1 MNLLRSLA
9 AAESAPEE
17 RQELAYGL
25 LDENALTP
33 QSRAHVLG
41 ILGGVL
47 ADTDSVAAR
56 AAYREALDLAPGEDL
71 IARRHA
77 ELALGDGDLEAV
89 IEVAARRRGAEHQT
103 AVFRSPIDE
112 AAELHQVALAHL
124 AQSNVDS
131 ARVTV
136 GDLLALEVPLTP
148 QAWTDVVSVLA
159 LGDDAQGDGLAPL
172 LHPAVAD
179 QTGTVVDAVRQVH
192 PGGTTADFAL
202 AVVRAGNTTPPVVQ
216 IGLITA
222 IVAGHEAAAREL
234 ATTAHV
240 LDTVVI
246 DRLVELATAK
256 GLDAVA
262 TALAGNLLLGV

>member
-1 MNLLRSLA
+1 M
-9 AAESAPEE
+9 
-17 RQELAYGL
+17 
-25 LDENALTP
+25 
-33 QSRAHVLG
+33 
-41 ILGGVL
+41 L

-77 ELALGDGDLEAV
+77 ELALADGDLDAV

-124 AQSNVDS
+124 AQSDVDS

-159 LGDDAQGDGLAPL
+159 LGDDAQRGRAGTTAP
-172 LHPAVAD
+172 PGRRRC
-179 QTGTVVDAVRQVH
+179 QTGTVVDAVRHVH
-192 PGGTTADFAL
+192 PGGTTADFAR
-202 AVVRAGNTTPPVVQ
+202 AVVRAGNTAPPVVQ

-256 GLDAVA
+256 GLDAVVNGTGGQPA
-262 TALAGNLLLGV
+262 ARRLTWTPRRFGPRGS